1 MIENRK
7 SKIRLPNKSPAK
19 NSKKYTIITEIVFG
33 VENLIT
39 HLDNVVQIII
49 VWPEWGDS
57 NARHPAPKCVSEP
70 SAGTLPPSLALSS
83 AWAVPF

>member
-57 NARHPAPKCVSEP
+57 NSRHLAPKRLNQIFC
-70 SAGTLPPSLALSS
+70 GDL
-83 AWAVPF
+83 